1 MITLIAAMNNKRT
14 IGLKGKMPWHNPEDL
29 KHFRNYTMGK
39 TLFMGRKTY
48 ESLPNKLKGRNIKV
62 VSNTLDGGVKNFP
75 DILKQGFDEEV
86 IIAGGGEIYKLSLPY
101 ADKIVLSI
109 IHDNDVLGDTF
120 FLKIPSSF
128 KLTEETVYD
137 TFTLLTRKE
146 GKR

>member
-29 KHFRNYTMGK
+29 KHFKNYTMGK

-48 ESLPNKLKGRNIKV
+48 EGLPNKLKGRNIKV
-62 VSNTLDGGVKNFP
+62 VSNTLNGGIKNFL
-75 DILKQGFDEEV
+75 DILKNSFDEEV

-120 FLKIPSSF
+120 FPKIPSSF
-128 KLTEETVYD
+128 KLYEETVYD
-137 TFTLLTRKE
+137 TFTLQTYMRKE
-146 GKR
+146 

>member
-1 MITLIAAMNNKRT
+1 MITLIAAMNKKRT

-29 KHFRNYTMGK
+29 KHFKNYTMGK

-48 ESLPNKLKGRNIKV
+48 EGLPKKLKGRNIKV

-75 DILKQGFDEEV
+75 NILKQGFDEEV

-120 FLKIPSSF
+120 FPKIPSSF
-128 KLTEETVYD
+128 KLTEETIYD
-137 TFTLLTRKE
+137 TFTLLTYERKE
-146 GKR
+146 